1 MIIKKSPLL
10 IGLLTIALLVG
21 CSNQQA
27 KQTASTKKA
36 TTVKQQTP
44 TKLQPKVSLE
54 KARELF
60 KQQYPNAD
68 ISELQLKK
76 QLNKTVYHLTG
87 LSDTEELEM
96 QIDSQTGDIS
106 HLTKET
112 LDTDEQHGV
121 ARQKERFDFKS
132 LMTLEAAQKKAQH
145 YFDGDVLEATLEKD
159 DGVVYWEIEGHQK
172 HQKMQVKIDATTGEV
187 VDTELDD

>member
-1 MIIKKSPLL
+1 MKKSPLL
-10 IGLLTIALLVG
+10 IGLLTIALLAG

-172 HQKMQVKIDATTGEV
+172 HQKMRVKIDATTGEV

>member
-1 MIIKKSPLL
+1 MKKSPLL
-10 IGLLTIALLVG
+10 IGLLTIALLAG

-132 LMTLEAAQKKAQH
+132 LMTLETAQKKAQH

>member
-1 MIIKKSPLL
+1 MKKSPLL
-10 IGLLTIALLVG
+10 IGLLTIALLAG

-159 DGVVYWEIEGHQK
+159 DGVVYWEFEGHQK

>member
-1 MIIKKSPLL
+1 MKKSPLL
-10 IGLLTIALLVG
+10 IGLLTIALLAG

-76 QLNKTVYHLTG
+76 QLNKTVYRLTG
-87 LSDTEELEM
+87 LSDTEELAM

-112 LDTDEQHGV
+112 LDTDEQNGV

-145 YFDGDVLEATLEKD
+145 YFGGDVLEATLEKD
-159 DGVVYWEIEGHQK
+159 DGVVYWEIEGRQK

>member
-1 MIIKKSPLL
+1 MKKSPLL
-10 IGLLTIALLVG
+10 IGLLTIALLAG

-68 ISELQLKK
+68 ISESQLKK

-159 DGVVYWEIEGHQK
+159 DGVVYWEIEGRQK